1 MDHVFNRFEEE
12 LIMKKHFKLTAV
24 FYLALIL
31 AVMSFLLSACS
42 PGDGE
47 EDGGSLPGSGL
58 ENTFWTMTSMAGSEP
73 LPGAEI
79 TAGFINGQMSGS
91 TGCNNYFAG
100 YETQGDRL
108 ILTNGAVTEMFCMQ
122 PEGVMEIEKQFMDYF
137 YQVDRFH
144 LTADELQLIT
154 SAGESLIFVPRT
166 Q

>member
-1 MDHVFNRFEEE
+1 
-12 LIMKKHFKLTAV
+12 MKKHFNQAAGFHLVLILTA
-24 FYLALIL
+24 LSL
-31 AVMSFLLSACS
+31 LLSACGS
-42 PGDGE
+42 GDRE
-47 EDGGSLPGSGL
+47 AAGGSLPGSSL
-58 ENTFWTMTSMAGSEP
+58 DNTFWTMTSMAGSEP
-73 LPGAEI
+73 LQGAEI

-91 TGCNNYFAG
+91 TGCNNYFAD

-108 ILTNGAVTEMFCMQ
+108 ILTNGAVTEMYCMQ

-144 LTADELQLIT
+144 LTADELRLIT